1 MKGVDPTMKHARI
14 IYLLFFAALFL
25 PGSLLPEPRGTDE
38 KNFPRSG
45 IRSIFRD
52 DYKFFHSDGEASEV
66 SIPPTRLGC
75 GVKLLNRGEESF
87 EWRIRMLK
95 RSRESIRIQTYI
107 FTCDEIGKKVADRLK
122 RKRRHGLDVKLI
134 VDAYTK
140 FSPADRRMYA
150 DIELKGVAVMGFE
163 PMYLL
168 GVADERVLNVD
179 DVNKRFHEKYW
190 VIDDKV
196 AFIGGTNIANEY
208 ARYGDDPNDK
218 WRDQDALLTGPIVRD
233 VAAAFDENY
242 EYFLQRRESRLPTMK
257 WSTVA
262 KIWWKISGL
271 APPPIGS
278 ERISG
283 LLPRAQLDAEDVPVR
298 FIRHRPRH
306 DEDYVYQAHLHLI
319 RNARQSI
326 LIENAYFVPNRALMN
341 SFVEAAGR
349 GVEMTI
355 ITNSD
360 VTNDVEG
367 MQPLSRYFYKPL
379 IEAGINVYE
388 WQGDHPGHG
397 SLHSKLMV
405 VDGQVTVIGSFNLDP
420 RSIYLNSENVVLI
433 DSPGIAAQLAGFV
446 ESHDL
451 PVCEKVSMV
460 QAEEWHNPTKV
471 SDQFK
476 LLFGTALEEWY

>member
-1 MKGVDPTMKHARI
+1 MCRARI
-14 IYLLFFAALFL
+14 CILAGLITAVLLIT
-25 PGSLLPEPRGTDE
+25 GISISEPASTGDE
-38 KNFPRSG
+38 PFPKSG
-45 IRSIFRD
+45 VRYIFSD
-52 DYKFFHSDGEASEV
+52 DYKFFHPDGEV
-66 SIPPTRLGC
+66 SPLSVPPTRPGC
-75 GVKLLNRGEESF
+75 GVKLLSRGEDSF

-95 RSRESIRIQTYI
+95 RARESIRIQTYI
-107 FTCDEIGKKVADRLK
+107 FTCDDIGKKVADRLK

-168 GVADERVLNVD
+168 GVAEEKVLNVD

-196 AFIGGTNIANEY
+196 AFIGGTNIADEY

-218 WRDQDALLTGPIVRD
+218 WRDQDVLLTGPIVRD
-233 VAAAFDENY
+233 VANAFDDNY
-242 EYFLQRRESRLPTMK
+242 DYFSERREGRLPTMK

-271 APPPIGS
+271 VPPPIGS
-278 ERISG
+278 ERVSG
-283 LLPRAQLDAEDVPVR
+283 MLPRAQLDAEGVPVR

-306 DEDYVYQAHLHLI
+306 NEDYIYQAHLHLI

-341 SFVEAAGR
+341 SFIEAAER

-360 VTNDVEG
+360 ATNDVEG

-379 IEAGINVYE
+379 MEAGIDIYE

-397 SLHSKLMV
+397 SLHSKFMI
-405 VDGQVTVIGSFNLDP
+405 VDGTWCS
-420 RSIYLNSENVVLI
+420 
-433 DSPGIAAQLAGFV
+433 
-446 ESHDL
+446 
-451 PVCEKVSMV
+451 
-460 QAEEWHNPTKV
+460 
-471 SDQFK
+471 
-476 LLFGTALEEWY
+476 